1 MSRTYRDKPGGHT
14 SSQYGITHEGVSV
27 FKRMCRRI
35 TRHRVKQTLHKGE
48 EPHPKY
54 PHEYWYWD

>member
-1 MSRTYRDKPGGHT
+1 MSRTYRDKPGGHD
-14 SSQYGITHEGVSV
+14 SKYWVSNAGISA

-54 PHEYWYWD
+54 PHEYLYWD